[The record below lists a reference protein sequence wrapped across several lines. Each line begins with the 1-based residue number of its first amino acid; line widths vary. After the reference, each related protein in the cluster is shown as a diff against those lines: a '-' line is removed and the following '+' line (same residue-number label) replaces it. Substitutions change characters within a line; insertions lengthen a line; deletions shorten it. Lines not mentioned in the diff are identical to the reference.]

1 MTLYKRMESKYRE
14 YRSNHRMM
22 VKIVGEDGQFQALHD
37 KIKKKDEELKEK
49 YEEIMRAI
57 GQCSMLEE
65 TLRSKEDELEVSKG
79 VMAENT
85 DLRAQVA
92 SLIVDLEQSE
102 ARVVTL
108 GAELSTRVE
117 ELNLA
122 ERTRM
127 STVVEATTL
136 EGIQRV
142 CRSEQASETETSALK
157 LERLEELIKGLE
169 AKLYGLNEQ
178 VITLKAEKE
187 KQQVQP
193 STSHTS
199 ADPSVSRELYK
210 M

>member
-1 MTLYKRMESKYRE
+1 MESKYRE

-65 TLRSKEDELEVSKG
+65 TLRSKEDELEVSKR
-79 VMAENT
+79 VIAENT

-136 EGIQRV
+136 EGILRV

-157 LERLEELIKGLE
+157 LERLEEPIKGLE